1 MIEQQIRNVLFNVLL
16 MNLHGKTQGTL
27 IASLEIL
34 FFTLDDEVFALMKSK
49 HDKRTKI
56 NLYLS
61 AILPD

>member
-34 FFTLDDEVFALMKSK
+34 FFTLDDEVFVLMKSK
-49 HDKRTKI
+49 HDKRTKNKLVLVGYI
-56 NLYLS
+56 
-61 AILPD
+61 A